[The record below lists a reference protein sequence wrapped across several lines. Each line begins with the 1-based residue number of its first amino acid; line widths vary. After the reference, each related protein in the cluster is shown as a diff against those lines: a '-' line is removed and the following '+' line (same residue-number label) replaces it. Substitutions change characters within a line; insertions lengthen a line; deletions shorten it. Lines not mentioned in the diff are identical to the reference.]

1 MIIFA
6 KKQHTMESGAVKVQ
20 TGLRLSPALISR
32 LKRNAKSK
40 DMSFNGYV
48 EDLLESEVFPSMP
61 KLKREDFQPDEQILR
76 LGKTIPAFT
85 EEEITNDP
93 KLAYILSK

>member
-1 MIIFA
+1 
-6 KKQHTMESGAVKVQ
+6 MEQGAVKVQ
-20 TGLRLSPALISR
+20 TGLRFSPALISR
-32 LKRNAKSK
+32 LKRNAKNK
-40 DMSFNGYV
+40 NMSFNGYV
-48 EDLLESEVFPSMP
+48 EDLLESAVFPSMP

-85 EEEITNDP
+85 EDEIANDP

>member
-1 MIIFA
+1 
-6 KKQHTMESGAVKVQ
+6 METQVTKVQ
-20 TGLRLSPALISR
+20 TGLRLSPSMIAR
-32 LKRNAKSK
+32 LKRGARQK

-48 EDLLESEVFPSMP
+48 EDLLEKAITPTMIH
-61 KLKREDFQPDEQILR
+61 LRREDYLPDEKILR

-85 EEEITNDP
+85 KEELARDP